1 MSDQIKKTAFR
12 KRNYILPLM
21 LVAVALVLV
30 LCFLFVS
37 SLDEQLY
44 AQRLYSM
51 EQNAKKSSELVN
63 LSIRSEWEKLHQ
75 LVYTIQRFPAS
86 NTQQLLENLMDMSQS
101 SDSHSIWT
109 FGCIDSDSN
118 SYNWDGTVTRWP
130 LPKMLPAELPDHQI
144 AIRES
149 NTDGVEQMLF
159 LQRLPQPI
167 TLEDGVEL
175 TYVTLTIDMS
185 VLLPEL
191 EISSFGVGNSTFI
204 TKTDGTRLYHQAS
217 NTQFMPAYNVVT
229 ALKNAEFLY
238 DTNYEG
244 LVDAVGAQG
253 YFTGEIILQDMRYF
267 VSCAPVAE
275 RWAMLLFIPEENVS
289 GGTMELVQKLILQ
302 MAGIAFALSIVL
314 ILFMRLNARRTLE
327 AQHATLR
334 AAEQAS
340 QSKSNFLS
348 NMSHDIR
355 TPLNG
360 IMGMCHLAMRD
371 YNDAMGYLNKID
383 QSSHQL
389 MLLINDILD
398 MSRIEQG
405 KVEVHTAPLDLH
417 TLLRGCITNI
427 EALASQK
434 DITVRVETGS
444 LKDCC
449 VESDELLL
457 NQILTNLLGNAV
469 KFTPEKGNIILRA
482 AQQEPKE
489 GIARYTFEVKDTGI
503 GMSPEFVARMFEPF
517 SQENGGSRTQ
527 YKGTGLGLSI
537 VKSLVE
543 KLQGD
548 IQVESILGKGSCFT
562 VALPLAITLPVQAP
576 EEAGELP
583 GQGTGMRV
591 LLAEDNELNLLIA
604 VDILEELGVTV
615 DTAANG
621 QLAVDR
627 FAASGEGEY
636 HLIFMDL
643 RMPVMDGL
651 AAARAIRS
659 LSRSDAD
666 VPIVAMTA
674 DAFAEDV
681 EKTRAAGMNDH
692 LAKPLDLG
700 RLKAVLHKY
709 HPDKKRGESYEK
721 DIHHI
726 PHTGYNAD
734 CRYTGGAPCR
744 LRQPGKEQFPEHS
757 DSQSEH

>member
-1 MSDQIKKTAFR
+1 MSDNKTRQAVQER
-12 KRNYILPLM
+12 SYILPLM
-21 LVAVALVLV
+21 LIAVTLVLV
-30 LCFLFVS
+30 LCALFVS

-44 AQRLYSM
+44 TQRLYSM

-75 LVYTIQRFPAS
+75 LVYTIQKFPAGS
-86 NTQQLLENLMDMSQS
+86 SRQILDILVDMSQNS
-101 SDSHSIWT
+101 EPNSPWT
-109 FGCIDSDSN
+109 FGCIDSNSN

-130 LPKMLPAELPDHQI
+130 LPKMLPKELPDHQI

-149 NTDGVEQMLF
+149 NADGTEQMLF
-159 LQRLPQPI
+159 LHRLPRPI
-167 TLEDGVEL
+167 ELSDGVEL
-175 TYVTLTIDMS
+175 THVTLTIDMHI
-185 VLLPEL
+185 LLPEL
-191 EISSFGVGNSTFI
+191 EVSSFGAGNSTYI
-204 TKTDGTRLYHQAS
+204 TKTDGTRLYHQNS
-217 NTQFMPAYNVVT
+217 NTEVLPAYNVIT

-238 DTNYEG
+238 DTSYE
-244 LVDAVGAQG
+244 AFVGAVETQNF
-253 YFTGEIILQDMRYF
+253 FTGEVALEEMRYF

-275 RWAMLLFIPEENVS
+275 RWTMILFIPEENVS
-289 GGTMELVQKLILQ
+289 GGTMELVQKLIMQ
-302 MAGIAFALSIVL
+302 MAGIAFVLSLVL

-327 AQHATLR
+327 AQQAALR
-334 AAEQAS
+334 EAEQAS
-340 QSKSNFLS
+340 RSKSAFLS

-371 YNDAMGYLNKID
+371 YDDPSGYLNKID

-405 KVEVHTAPLDLH
+405 KVEVHAAPLDIH
-417 TLLRGCITNI
+417 ALLRGCLTNI
-427 EALASQK
+427 EALAREKNIS
-434 DITVRVETGS
+434 VRVETGG

-469 KFTPEKGNIILRA
+469 KFTPERGAITLRA
-482 AQQEPKE
+482 AQEEPRD
-489 GIARYTFEVKDTGI
+489 GTALYTFEVRDTGI

-517 SQENGGSRTQ
+517 SQENSGSRTQ

-543 KLQGD
+543 KLRGN
-548 IQVESILGKGSCFT
+548 IQVDSAPGKGSRFT
-562 VALPLAITLPVQAP
+562 VTLPLAAAPPIQAHEEIGALPVQGA
-576 EEAGELP
+576 
-583 GQGTGMRV
+583 GMRV
-591 LLAEDNELNLLIA
+591 LLAEDNELNRLIA
-604 VDILEELGVTV
+604 ADILEELGVTV
-615 DTAANG
+615 DTTADG
-621 QLAVDR
+621 QQAVDR
-627 FAASGEGEY
+627 FSASPEGRY

-651 AAARAIRS
+651 TAARTIRA
-659 LSRSDAD
+659 LPRGDAN

-692 LAKPLDLG
+692 LAKPLDLD
-700 RLKAVLHKY
+700 RLKAVLYRY
-709 HPDKKRGESYEK
+709 HPDRKRG
-721 DIHHI
+721 
-726 PHTGYNAD
+726 A
-734 CRYTGGAPCR
+734 
-744 LRQPGKEQFPEHS
+744 
-757 DSQSEH
+757 

>member
-1 MSDQIKKTAFR
+1 MSDKMKKTAFR

-21 LVAVALVLV
+21 LIAVILVLALCV
-30 LCFLFVS
+30 LFAS

-44 AQRLYSM
+44 TQRLYSM
-51 EQNAKKSSELVN
+51 DQNAKKSSELVN
-63 LSIRSEWEKLHQ
+63 LSIKSEWEKLHQ

-86 NTQQLLENLMDMSQS
+86 SSLQLVDSLVDMSQK
-101 SDSHSIWT
+101 SDDNSPWT
-109 FGCIDSDSN
+109 FGCIDSASN

-130 LPKMLPAELPDHQI
+130 LPRMLPTDLPEHQI
-144 AIRES
+144 TIRES
-149 NTDGVEQMLF
+149 ITDGTEQMLF

-167 TLEDGVEL
+167 VLTDGV
-175 TYVTLTIDMS
+175 TVTHVTLTIDMHI
-185 VLLPEL
+185 LLPEL
-191 EISSFGVGNSTFI
+191 EVSSFGVGNSTYI
-204 TKTDGTRLYHQAS
+204 TKTDGTRLYHQTT
-217 NTQFMPAYNVVT
+217 NTEILPSYNVIT

-238 DTNYEG
+238 DTSYE
-244 LVDAVGAQG
+244 AFVGAVEAQKF
-253 YFTGEIILQDMRYF
+253 FTGELKLQDRRYF

-275 RWAMLLFIPEENVS
+275 RWTMILFIPEEKVS
-289 GGTMELVQKLILQ
+289 GGTTELVQKLIMQ

-327 AQHATLR
+327 AQQAALR

-340 QSKSNFLS
+340 QSKSDFLS

-360 IMGMCHLAMRD
+360 IMGICHLAIRD
-371 YNDAMGYLNKID
+371 YKDPAGYLNKIN

-405 KVEVHTAPLDLH
+405 KVEVHAAPLDIHALLH
-417 TLLRGCITNI
+417 GCITNI
-427 EALASQK
+427 EVLAREK
-434 DITVRVETGS
+434 NIAVKVETDG

-469 KFTPEKGNIILRA
+469 KFTPEKGSITLRA
-482 AQQEPKE
+482 AQEEPRD
-489 GIARYTFEVKDTGI
+489 GFALYTFEVCDTGI

-517 SQENGGSRTQ
+517 SQEDSGSRTQ

-548 IQVESILGKGSCFT
+548 IQVDSTPGKGSCFS
-562 VALPLAITLPVQAP
+562 VALTLAVSLPVQAQ
-576 EEAGELP
+576 EENGEP
-583 GQGTGMRV
+583 PAQGTGMRV
-591 LLAEDNELNLLIA
+591 LLAEDNELNRMIA
-604 VDILEELGVTV
+604 SDILEELGVTV
-615 DTAANG
+615 NTAADG
-621 QLAVDR
+621 QQAVER
-627 FAASGEGEY
+627 FAASPEGQY

-651 AAARAIRS
+651 TAARTIRS
-659 LSRSDAD
+659 LPRSDANI
-666 VPIVAMTA
+666 PIVAMTA

-681 EKTRAAGMNDH
+681 ERTRAAGMNDH

-700 RLKAVLHKY
+700 RIKAVLYKY
-709 HPDKKRGESYEK
+709 HPDRKKGE
-721 DIHHI
+721 
-726 PHTGYNAD
+726 
-734 CRYTGGAPCR
+734 
-744 LRQPGKEQFPEHS
+744 
-757 DSQSEH
+757 